1 VKSLAFS
8 VVFFFV
14 SLAVLCLSL
23 LYMLAPRTYRRF
35 VALYSRADTW
45 SSINP
50 IPPKERFISE
60 RVAGFFMTL
69 MALMMVRVA
78 VSGLLKGGVVLYNSP
93 KSPETPPNPLAG
105 VIGGIVMVGI
115 RVFFLLRPEPL
126 LQATRRN
133 FPDRVLSP
141 RFVRNAPR
149 GGRIFGI
156 LTILYG
162 AYLLHLA
169 YAWAH

>member
-1 VKSLAFS
+1 MELKRHCLRADFREHGLVCLSDLFLLRGRLVKSLAFS

-69 MALMMVRVA
+69 MELMMVRV
-78 VSGLLKGGVVLYNSP
+78 
-93 KSPETPPNPLAG
+93 
-105 VIGGIVMVGI
+105 
-115 RVFFLLRPEPL
+115 
-126 LQATRRN
+126 
-133 FPDRVLSP
+133 
-141 RFVRNAPR
+141 
-149 GGRIFGI
+149 
-156 LTILYG
+156 
-162 AYLLHLA
+162 
-169 YAWAH
+169 